1 MPRLTGD
8 FEEKTDSFYL
18 QSTFTR
24 HQMNFILAKKFDRT
38 VRSHGTVQYSE
49 LVYTGLAS
57 QIKVSLLLVVLQI
70 SVSIMYSASNHA
82 ARLHAAPVK
91 FSIVPVKSKL
101 DFGVQIFERL
111 SARLIS
117 FCMVCVVEC
126 ERNT

>member
-1 MPRLTGD
+1 
-8 FEEKTDSFYL
+8 
-18 QSTFTR
+18 
-24 HQMNFILAKKFDRT
+24 MNFILAKKFDRT
-38 VRSHGTVQYSE
+38 VRSHGTVQYSQS
-49 LVYTGLAS
+49 VYTGLAS
-57 QIKVSLLLVVLQI
+57 QIEVSLLLVVLQI
-70 SVSIMYSASNHA
+70 CVSVMSSASSHV

-91 FSIVPVKSKL
+91 FSTVPVKSKL